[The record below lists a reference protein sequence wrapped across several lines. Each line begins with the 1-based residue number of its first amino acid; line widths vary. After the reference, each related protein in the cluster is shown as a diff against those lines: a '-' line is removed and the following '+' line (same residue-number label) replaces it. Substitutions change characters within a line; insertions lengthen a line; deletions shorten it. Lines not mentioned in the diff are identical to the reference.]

1 MANYIGA
8 KTAGVIANVDGGTIS
23 NATVDSTVT
32 FPAGTVIQVETYT
45 EYKVFTQTLDNDTET
60 VGYGSTNFGVSITP
74 KQTGSKNFITISFGA
89 LRSGPGGGYALGFRI
104 MRDNTSIKHNT
115 GVDSGA
121 SSGYPQLAFRGDAY
135 HEAYNNATTYTLLDE
150 TANTKDV
157 QVNYTLLAYRHSNQY
172 SPVIIVNRMDFHSST
187 TTNMAARDSSTT
199 SHFTVMEIA

>member
-1 MANYIGA
+1 MSGSITVGG
-8 KTAGVIANVDGGTIS
+8 KTLASHDNGTGNLS
-23 NATVDSTVT
+23 LHNTVQ
-32 FPAGTVIQVETYT
+32 FPAGHVIQVKTYT
-45 EYKVFTQTLDNDTET
+45 EYKVFAQTLDNDTET
-60 VGYGSTNFGVSITP
+60 LGYGSTNFGVSITP
-74 KQTGSKNFITISFGA
+74 KQTGSKNFIHISFGS

-104 MRDNTSIKHNT
+104 MRDSTSIKHNT
-115 GVDSGA
+115 GVETSA

-157 QVNYTLLAYRHSNQY
+157 QVDYTLLAYRHSNQY
-172 SPVIIVNRMDFHSST
+172 SPVIIVNRMDFSTAT